1 MKNLLAKSR
10 GGKYMYL
17 EEHTEHVVAATVHFA
32 KAYSF
37 DLSIAKNGAILH
49 DLGKGHP
56 AFQAMLIEKPNNRR
70 DEWLSKLAG
79 SIHIKEE
86 LVNRDIDQY
95 SGIRHELASL
105 GFLSLFPKKQWPFLI
120 EMVVAHHKSVY
131 NDKSGRGLLDLIE
144 EYGDA
149 DLVIEQH
156 LRYWESWALAAIEV
170 AASFDI
176 PTKKID
182 LQEATE
188 NFKFAIEY
196 VKNISDGWSDY
207 RGLLMSADHFGSG
220 YKFETENELKKL
232 FKVPNLMVFE
242 KRSKSPKA
250 HLYPL
255 SGINIKNPKP
265 HTLVTAPTGA
275 GKTDFLIRRC
285 KNRIFYTLP
294 FQASINAMFLR
305 LRSDL
310 PDADIRR
317 VHAASKVELDEKSDT
332 VIKKQKEIP
341 AEDVDLQQHPG
352 ASIKVM
358 TPHQIS
364 ALVFCTPGHE
374 AIALDIRGQDVIL
387 DEVHTFSAQSQ
398 TMVLQIVK
406 VLKHHGCH
414 IHVGTATLPTVLKD
428 KLIEI
433 MGGEKE
439 VYEVSLEP
447 KKLDQFDRHQIFT
460 KYENHPIDYELLK
473 KIVGAEVENKKKILL
488 VANRV
493 KTAQRWFSDLQKIFS
508 ETKMALIHS
517 RFRRKDRASLEKQ
530 IIALQEEGQK
540 EPCIAISTQVVEVS
554 LDISYDLMITE
565 AAPLDALIQ
574 RFGRVNRRRSD
585 TTIGKYK
592 PIYILKPAETE
603 KEIKPYDKHII
614 DKSYALFTNGE
625 VFQEQFAQKYID
637 EVFTD
642 LNTSDITHHYKF
654 TEQGEYDI
662 GKLEHQA
669 RKVIVDALE
678 IEGSTCILLS
688 ELEAYRNASARVKPK
703 YEIPV
708 SARFGLYQNLPVE
721 ESGSYPFIISDE
733 RYLFDQEPKLG
744 LIDKKQLP
752 IKNQIL

>member
-10 GGKYMYL
+10 GEKYMYL
-17 EEHTEHVVAATVHFA
+17 EEHTEHVVSATVHFA
-32 KAYSF
+32 KEYGF

-56 AFQAMLIEKPNNRR
+56 AFQAMLIEKPLSRR
-70 DEWLSKLAG
+70 KEWLSKLVG
-79 SIHIKEE
+79 SDHIKEE
-86 LVNRDIDQY
+86 LINRDIDQF

-105 GFLSLFPKKQWPFLI
+105 GFLSLFPKKQWVSLI
-120 EMVVAHHKSVY
+120 EMVVAHHKSIIG
-131 NDKSGRGLLDLIE
+131 DKSERGLLDLINLNE
-144 EYGDA
+144 AEI
-149 DLVIEQH
+149 VIEQH
-156 LRYWESWALAAIEV
+156 LRYWDSWSPAAIEV
-170 AASFDI
+170 ASSFGVPERSI
-176 PTKKID
+176 P
-182 LQEATE
+182 LSEAIE
-188 NFKFAIEY
+188 NFKFSINHA
-196 VKNISDGWSDY
+196 NNRLNGWSTF

-220 YKFETENELKKL
+220 YNFNTEQELQKL
-232 FKVPNLMVFE
+232 FKIPNLTIFE
-242 KRSKSPKA
+242 ERSKSPKA

-255 SGINIKNPKP
+255 SGIDINNPKQ

-305 LRSDL
+305 FRSDL
-310 PDADIRR
+310 PGADIRR
-317 VHAASKVELDEKSDT
+317 VHAASKVELDERSE
-332 VIKKQKEIP
+332 VAANNQQEMP
-341 AEDVDLQQHPG
+341 VEDVDLQQHPG
-352 ASIKVM
+352 ATIKVM
-358 TPHQIS
+358 TPHQLS

-387 DEVHTFSAQSQ
+387 DEVHTFSAESQ

-406 VLKHHGCH
+406 VLKHHGCR

-433 MGGEKE
+433 MGGEDA
-439 VYEVSLEP
+439 VYETALTP
-447 KKLDQFDRHQIFT
+447 KKLDEFDRHQIFT
-460 KYENHPIDYELLK
+460 KYEDQPIEFEALK
-473 KIVGAEVENKKKILL
+473 KIVQSAVKNKKKILL

-493 KTAQRWFSDLQKIFS
+493 KTAQKWFGDLQAIFPDI
-508 ETKMALIHS
+508 KMVLIHS
-517 RFRRKDRASLEKQ
+517 RYRRKDRATLEKQ
-530 IIALQEEGQK
+530 IIALQEKNQT

-565 AAPLDALIQ
+565 AAPLDSLIQ

-585 TTIGKYK
+585 DTIGKYK

-603 KEIKPYDKHII
+603 KEIKPYDKDLV
-614 DKSYALFTNGE
+614 DKSFASFKNGA
-625 VFQEQFAQKYID
+625 VFQERFAQKYID
-637 EVFTD
+637 DVFAD
-642 LNTSDITHHYKF
+642 LNTPALTHYYKF
-654 TEQGEYDI
+654 TEQGKYNI

-669 RKVIVDALE
+669 RKIIVEALK

-688 ELEAYRNASARVKPK
+688 ELEAYRKASSRVKPK
-703 YEIPV
+703 FEIPV
-708 SARFGLYQNLPVE
+708 PASFGRWQKLSVE

-733 RYLFDQEPKLG
+733 RYLFDQDPKLG
-744 LIDKKQLP
+744 LIDEKQLP